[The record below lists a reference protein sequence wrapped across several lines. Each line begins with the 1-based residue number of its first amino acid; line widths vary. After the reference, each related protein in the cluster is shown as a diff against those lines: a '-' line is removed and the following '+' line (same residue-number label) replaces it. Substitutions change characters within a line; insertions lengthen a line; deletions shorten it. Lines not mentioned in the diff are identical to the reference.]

1 MPLKIATKSNPF
13 LGPWRIVEM
22 ELWELEDIDMLG
34 RGYIRFDRDGT
45 GEFRF
50 IAVQGGMD
58 CRVAERDGGPI
69 VEFSWAG
76 YEEMDPTCGR
86 GWANWTPMAGCAVG
100 CSFIWATT
108 PLLPLCASALSG
120 NRARTAHLLWN
131 ESGSATR
138 VMRPWH
144 HEEPGEVA
152 HLGQIAVEFC
162 DHASVAGNGLQR
174 RYRWI
179 APAMVHEQLSAR
191 RAERARDCFRRRRQD
206 PPTPPASRRHH
217 SCGC

>member
-1 MPLKIATKSNPF
+1 MPLIIATKSNPF
-13 LGPWRIVEM
+13 LGPWRFVVM

-86 GWANWTPMAGCAVG
+86 GWAKLDADGRLRG
-100 CSFIWATT
+100 RLFF
-108 PLLPLCASALSG
+108 
-120 NRARTAHLLWN
+120 
-131 ESGSATR
+131 
-138 VMRPWH
+138 
-144 HEEPGEVA
+144 
-152 HLGQIAVEFC
+152 HLGDDSAFT
-162 DHASVAGNGLQR
+162 
-174 RYRWI
+174 
-179 APAMVHEQLSAR
+179 AMR
-191 RAERARDCFRRRRQD
+191 ERAVRKPRAHR
-206 PPTPPASRRHH
+206 ALALE
-217 SCGC
+217 